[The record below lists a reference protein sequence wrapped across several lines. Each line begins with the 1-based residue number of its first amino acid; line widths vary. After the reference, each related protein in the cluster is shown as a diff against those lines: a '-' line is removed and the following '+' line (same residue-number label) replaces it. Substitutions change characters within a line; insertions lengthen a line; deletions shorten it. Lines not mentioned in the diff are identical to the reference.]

1 MILFTISS
9 YVFYKD
15 PGETFDNYE
24 NVKLAFKILMLIVV
38 CKCFMLY
45 LIVNIFL
52 YFFTII
58 KKYVESIQ
66 ADCGDTKCFIYFR
79 LIFSLHFYFVTI
91 HLVLV

>member
-45 LIVNIFL
+45 LIV
-52 YFFTII
+52 
-58 KKYVESIQ
+58 S
-66 ADCGDTKCFIYFR
+66 GIYSYT
-79 LIFSLHFYFVTI
+79 SL
-91 HLVLV
+91 LLLKNM